1 MVKSKQER
9 FASTDDSVD
18 FGEIFWGLQQF
29 YDEVEKKAPPYKA
42 DGRERDKFLY
52 DFAFQEPHLAGV
64 LNSVTAIDKNRG
76 WQVVGGRNQVN
87 RVTDTLHN
95 FEVAPGLKGWRP
107 ALAAASSSFWSTN
120 MGSIVEL
127 GTEGKGGPVRA
138 LYHVDP
144 TVCALTGNYKTPL
157 RYYPKRGKMQNWKE
171 DEYFRVASLPSIY
184 EEMRGLGNCA
194 IDRALQLGVLMK
206 AVYRY
211 DEERLGARAPRG
223 LLLLSGIN
231 RMQWDEAM
239 QARDVELDQNRMKY
253 FDAVAVLASTAA
265 NVDAKLVA
273 LSELPTSFNL
283 KEWTDMVLY
292 GYALCFGYDASEF
305 YPVQYG
311 ALGRGNE
318 VALQHEKATGK
329 GRLDFVLGFQE
340 QIQRVLPDSVT
351 FTFDQRDEEGD
362 LLHARV
368 EQAWV
373 DVVETMYTATS
384 TDGSMISLEEA
395 RVLLADY
402 GIIPSSW
409 TEAEYVHG
417 TDLEDV
423 DESEEIDSS
432 DSGSNGQSPDNSEE
446 PTESNPDAASP
457 TANKITQIMK
467 FKTLKNKM
475 MREKLLEDQAIW
487 RAAEKYP
494 REPIVQYSFPA
505 NTTTILWESGE
516 DLLKPKLWR
525 GIK

>member
-9 FASTDDSVD
+9 FASTDEAGDYSDVFWSLMKFYEDLEEKVPAYQSDS
-18 FGEIFWGLQQF
+18 
-29 YDEVEKKAPPYKA
+29 
-42 DGRERDKFLY
+42 RNRDKFLY
-52 DFAFQEPHLAGV
+52 DYAFKEPHLAGV

-76 WQVVGGRNQVN
+76 WRVVGGKTQVN
-87 RVTDTLHN
+87 RTTEMLHN
-95 FEVAPGLKGWRP
+95 FEVAPGLIGWRP

-127 GTEGKGGPVRA
+127 GTEGKNGPVRA

-144 TVCALTGNYKTPL
+144 TRCYLTGNYKTPL
-157 RYYPKRGKMQNWKE
+157 RYSPSKGKVQNWK
-171 DEYFRVASLPSIY
+171 DTDFFRVASLPSIREDY
-184 EEMRGLGNCA
+184 RGLGNCA
-194 IDRALQLGVLMK
+194 IDRALQLGQLMR
-206 AVYRY
+206 AVYRH

-223 LLLLSGIN
+223 LMLLSGIN
-231 RMQWDEAM
+231 RKQWDDAM
-239 QARDVELDQNRMKY
+239 EARDAELDQNMMQY
-253 FDAVAVLASTAA
+253 FGSVAVLASASA
-265 NVDAKLVA
+265 SVDAKMIA

-283 KEWTDMVLY
+283 KEGTDMILY

-340 QIQRVLPDSVT
+340 QLQNFLPDSVT

-362 LLHARV
+362 LLHAKV

-373 DVVETMYTATS
+373 DVAKTMYTATVN
-384 TDGSMISLEEA
+384 GQPMITVEEA

-409 TEAEYVHG
+409 SEAEYVHG

-423 DESEEIDSS
+423 DEQPEVESPDSS
-432 DSGSNGQSPDNSEE
+432 SEGQSPEPSEE
-446 PTESNPDAASP
+446 PSEDNPVAASP
-457 TANKITQIMK
+457 TANAKIQYMK
-467 FKTLKNKM
+467 YKTLKNKV
-475 MREKLLEDQAIW
+475 MREKLLEDPAMW
-487 RAAEKYP
+487 KAAEKYP

-505 NTTTILWESGE
+505 NTITILWESGE
-516 DLLKPKLWR
+516 DLLKPRVWGGMK
-525 GIK
+525 